1 MLEMIEKAFAP
12 ELLSVSSKAARFVDF
27 AWTIY
32 RIGGSVPV
40 SVLGE
45 QFDNAEDMVSLL
57 SKAGVLRYAMGGF
70 INRDQKKVSVSVTLS
85 EDLARQLPQNVRR
98 REFEDIV
105 YRNHGDNIIAFSRT
119 DLTEPLAI
127 MLTSIL
133 FYATPERPAFSN
145 TIVRRAA
152 KASMKDHVHCQ
163 NVLDYYLN
171 RFLGLVTFETGSLL
185 NLSVRSQQRVRK
197 YPKLWE
203 TYVRVYQDSEK
214 PKEAIKRPESVA
226 PVREPT
232 TKASEQEKKLRGYF
246 PWLKL

>member
-1 MLEMIEKAFAP
+1 MLDVVEKAFAP
-12 ELLSVSSKAARFVDF
+12 ELLSVSGKAAKFADF
-27 AWTIY
+27 AWIVY

-45 QFDNAEDMVSLL
+45 QFPKAEDMVSVL

-70 INRDQKKVSVSVTLS
+70 INRDQKKLSLSVTLS
-85 EDLARQLPQNVRR
+85 EDLARQLPKDVRR
-98 REFEDIV
+98 KEFEGIM
-105 YRNHGDNIIAFSRT
+105 YRNYGEKMIPFSRT

-152 KASMKDHVHCQ
+152 KISMKDHVQCQ
-163 NVLDYYLN
+163 NMLDYYLN
-171 RFLGLVTFETGSLL
+171 RFLGLVSFETGSLL
-185 NLSVRSQQRVRK
+185 NLSVRSRQRARM
-197 YPKLWE
+197 YPKIWE
-203 TYVRVYQDSEK
+203 LYVKPYQEK
-214 PKEAIKRPESVA
+214 AEEEHRPSQAFEL
-226 PVREPT
+226 PPPQPT
-232 TKASEQEKKLRGYF
+232 TRASEQEKRLRGYF